1 MSNRSMSGERIRHL
15 RERAGISGQ
24 TELADIAGIRATT
37 LANWELGYAYPQYE
51 GIRKLCRALHCSAD
65 ELLGLDPPALSADEY
80 RLIEQY
86 RQLDEDGRHTV
97 DAILETQLHRLGK
110 D

>member
-1 MSNRSMSGERIRHL
+1 MSNRTKSGERIRFF
-15 RERAGISGQ
+15 RERAGISSQ
-24 TELADIAGIRATT
+24 TELAELTGIKQTSISS
-37 LANWELGYAYPQYE
+37 WETGLNYPQYE

-80 RLIEQY
+80 RLVEQY

-97 DAILETQLHRLGK
+97 DAILDTQLRRLGK